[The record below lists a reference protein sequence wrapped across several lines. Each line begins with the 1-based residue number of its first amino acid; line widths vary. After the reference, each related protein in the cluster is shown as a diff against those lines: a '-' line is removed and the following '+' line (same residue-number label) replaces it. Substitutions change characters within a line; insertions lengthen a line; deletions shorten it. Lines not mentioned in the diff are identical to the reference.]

1 MSERVAA
8 ASNFRSFTLS
18 LFRSLTMEE
27 SLYNFYNLFV
37 NSNLL
42 EDLYQE
48 ELLSPL
54 TWTAIGI
61 AFVVAFAFYIW
72 PLNKVSFSGM
82 GHWLLMMGISALS
95 MFVISLVTLYQ
106 KAGQEIPRDES
117 DLEQGNLFD
126 EGVSV
131 FLSYSF
137 TMALLAAV
145 IFFIISLILKNFS
158 KNAKHRPM
166 LWPSK

>member
-1 MSERVAA
+1 
-8 ASNFRSFTLS
+8 
-18 LFRSLTMEE
+18 MEE

-37 NSNLL
+37 NGSLL

-54 TWTAIGI
+54 TWSAIGL

-72 PLNKVSFSGM
+72 PFNKVSFSGL
-82 GHWLLMMGISALS
+82 GSWLLMTGVSALLL
-95 MFVISLVTLYQ
+95 FVITLITCYQ
-106 KAGQEIPRDES
+106 KANQDIPRDEA
-117 DLEQGNLFD
+117 DPNQGTIFD
-126 EGVSV
+126 QGISV
-131 FLSYSF
+131 FLSYAF
-137 TMALLAAV
+137 EMALLTAL
-145 IFFIISLILKNFS
+145 IFFIISMVLKNFS

>member
-1 MSERVAA
+1 
-8 ASNFRSFTLS
+8 
-18 LFRSLTMEE
+18 MEE

-37 NSNLL
+37 NGALL

-72 PLNKVSFSGM
+72 PFNKVSFSGL
-82 GHWLLMMGISALS
+82 GSWLLMMGVSALTL
-95 MFVISLVTLYQ
+95 FVIALVTCYQ
-106 KAGQEIPRDES
+106 KANQEIPRDEA
-117 DLEQGNLFD
+117 DLDQGNLFD
-126 EGVSV
+126 QGVSI

-137 TMALLAAV
+137 TMALLTV
-145 IFFIISLILKNFS
+145 IIFFIISMVMKNFS

>member
-1 MSERVAA
+1 MVASA
-8 ASNFRSFTLS
+8 IHSFWHSIILS
-18 LFRSLTMEE
+18 LNMEE

-72 PLNKVSFSGM
+72 PFNKVSFSGM
-82 GHWLLMMGISALS
+82 SSWLLMMGISALLL
-95 MFVISLVTLYQ
+95 FIISLVTCYQ
-106 KAGQEIPRDES
+106 KANQDILRDEA
-117 DLEQGNLFD
+117 DPNQGTIFD
-126 EGVSV
+126 QGVSV
-131 FLSYSF
+131 FLSYAF
-137 TMALLAAV
+137 EMALLTAL
-145 IFFIISLILKNFS
+145 IFFIISMIMKNFS

>member
-1 MSERVAA
+1 
-8 ASNFRSFTLS
+8 
-18 LFRSLTMEE
+18 MEE

-37 NSNLL
+37 NSSLL

-48 ELLSPL
+48 ELLSPM

-72 PLNKVSFSGM
+72 PFNRVSFSGF
-82 GHWLLMMGISALS
+82 GSWLLMLGVSALTL
-95 MFVISLVTLYQ
+95 FVITLVTCYQ
-106 KAGQEIPRDES
+106 KAGQDIPRDEA
-117 DLEQGNLFD
+117 DPEQGSLFD
-126 EGVSV
+126 QGVSV
-131 FLSYSF
+131 FLSYAF
-137 TMALLAAV
+137 EMALLTAI
-145 IFFIISLILKNFS
+145 IFFIISMVMKNFS

>member
-1 MSERVAA
+1 
-8 ASNFRSFTLS
+8 
-18 LFRSLTMEE
+18 MEE

-37 NSNLL
+37 NNSLL

-54 TWTAIGI
+54 TWTAIGL

-72 PLNKVSFSGM
+72 PFNKVSFSGM
-82 GHWLLMMGISALS
+82 GSWLLMTGVSALLL
-95 MFVISLVTLYQ
+95 FVITLITCYQ
-106 KAGQEIPRDES
+106 KANQEILRDEA
-117 DLEQGNLFD
+117 DADQGTLFD
-126 EGVSV
+126 QGVSV
-131 FLSYSF
+131 FLSYAF
-137 TMALLAAV
+137 EMALLTAF
-145 IFFIISLILKNFS
+145 IFFIISMVMKNFS

>member
-1 MSERVAA
+1 
-8 ASNFRSFTLS
+8 
-18 LFRSLTMEE
+18 MEE

-37 NSNLL
+37 NSALL

-72 PLNKVSFSGM
+72 PFNRVSFSGM
-82 GHWLLMMGISALS
+82 GSWLLMMGVSALTL
-95 MFVISLVTLYQ
+95 FVITLVTCYQ
-106 KAGQEIPRDES
+106 KAGQDIPRDEA
-117 DLEQGNLFD
+117 DPNQGILFD
-126 EGVSV
+126 QGISI
-131 FLSYSF
+131 FLSYAFS
-137 TMALLAAV
+137 MALLSAL
-145 IFFIISLILKNFS
+145 IFFIISMILKNFS

>member
-1 MSERVAA
+1 MRYLVITY
-8 ASNFRSFTLS
+8 RLS
-18 LFRSLTMEE
+18 LIAHLIHNMEE

-37 NSNLL
+37 NSSLL

-48 ELLSPL
+48 ELLSPM

-72 PLNKVSFSGM
+72 PFNKVSFSSM
-82 GHWLLMMGISALS
+82 GSWLLMTGVSSLLLFI
-95 MFVISLVTLYQ
+95 ITLVTCYQ
-106 KAGQEIPRDES
+106 KANQEIPRDKA
-117 DLEQGNLFD
+117 DPEQGNLFD
-126 EGVSV
+126 QGVSV
-131 FLSYSF
+131 FLSYAF
-137 TMALLAAV
+137 EMALLTAL
-145 IFFIISLILKNFS
+145 IFFLISMVMKNFS

>member
-1 MSERVAA
+1 
-8 ASNFRSFTLS
+8 
-18 LFRSLTMEE
+18 MEE

-37 NSNLL
+37 NSSLL

-54 TWTAIGI
+54 TWTAIGL

-72 PLNKVSFSGM
+72 PFNRVSFSGLQ
-82 GHWLLMMGISALS
+82 HWLTMMGVSAVLL
-95 MFVISLVTLYQ
+95 FIITLVTCYQ
-106 KAGQEIPRDES
+106 KAGQEIPRDEA
-117 DLEQGNLFD
+117 DPEQGYLFD
-126 EGVSV
+126 QGVST
-131 FLSYSF
+131 FLSFSF
-137 TMALLAAV
+137 EMALLTAI
-145 IFFIISLILKNFS
+145 IFFVISMIMKNFS